1 MLALK
6 VKTSQV
12 YYFTTLQLPKM
23 NTLLQRPISIYAQQN
38 PNPNSMKFVL
48 NVELV
53 PEGLSF
59 DYAEPG
65 EALLNGKSSPLAVA
79 LFGFDF
85 VRRVFIANN
94 FVTVTKDDATDW
106 DEIVFEVKQ
115 FLKQYFEEQKPVFSQ
130 QTIDTNSTRVDAD
143 SETVQKIKSVLEQY
157 VRPAVE
163 SDGGAINFHSFDEAS
178 GTVKVLLQG
187 SCSGCPSS
195 TLTLKAGIENLMTRL
210 VPEVKQVEAE
220 GV

>member
-1 MLALK
+1 MLKQQIL
-6 VKTSQV
+6 
-12 YYFTTLQLPKM
+12 
-23 NTLLQRPISIYAQQN
+23 IYTEST

-48 NVELV
+48 NFIVA

-59 DYAEPG
+59 DYATPSDAVAE
-65 EALLNGKSSPLAVA
+65 GKESPLAVA

-85 VRRVFIANN
+85 VKRVFISSN
-94 FVTVTKDDATDW
+94 FITVTKDDETKW
-106 DEIVFEVKQ
+106 EDELFSLKQ
-115 FLKQYFEEQKPVFSQ
+115 FLKGFFEDKKEVFTKS
-130 QTIDTNSTRVDAD
+130 TIAANDVIGGEGD
-143 SETVQKIKSVLEQY
+143 SETVVKIKAVLDQY

-163 SDGGAINFHSFDEAS
+163 SDGGAINFHSFNE

-195 TLTLKAGIENLMTRL
+195 TMTLKQGIENLLTRM
-210 VPEVKQVEAE
+210 VPEVKEVVAE

>member
-1 MLALK
+1 MLKQQIL
-6 VKTSQV
+6 
-12 YYFTTLQLPKM
+12 
-23 NTLLQRPISIYAQQN
+23 IYTEST

-48 NVELV
+48 NFVLA

-59 DYAEPG
+59 DYATPSDAVVE
-65 EALLNGKSSPLAVA
+65 GKNSPLAVD

-85 VRRVFIANN
+85 VKRVFISSN
-94 FVTVTKDDATDW
+94 FVTVTKDENTKW
-106 DEIVFEVKQ
+106 EDELFGLKQ
-115 FLKQYFEEQKPVFSQ
+115 FLKGFFEEKKEVFTKA
-130 QTIDTNSTRVDAD
+130 TIAANDVIGGEQD
-143 SETVQKIKSVLEQY
+143 SETVVKIKAVLEQY

-163 SDGGAINFHSFDEAS
+163 SDGGAINFHSFNE

-195 TLTLKAGIENLMTRL
+195 TMTLKQGIENLLTRM
-210 VPEVKQVEAE
+210 VPEVKEVVAE

>member
-1 MLALK
+1 
-6 VKTSQV
+6 
-12 YYFTTLQLPKM
+12 M
-23 NTLLQRPISIYAQQN
+23 NSLLRRPISIFAQQN

-48 NVELV
+48 NVELA
-53 PEGLSF
+53 PDGLSF

-65 EALLNGKSSPLAVA
+65 EALLDGKASPLVVA
-79 LFGFDF
+79 LFGFEF
-85 VRRVFIANN
+85 VNRVFIASN
-94 FVTVTKDDATDW
+94 FVTITKDDATDW
-106 DEIVFEVKQ
+106 DEVMFELKQ
-115 FLKQYFEEQKPVFSQ
+115 FLKEYFEDQKPVFAPR
-130 QTIDTNSTRVDAD
+130 TMEANTVRVEAD
-143 SETVQKIKSVLEQY
+143 SETVQKIKAVLEQY

-163 SDGGAINFHSFDEAS
+163 SDGGAINFHSFDEQS

-210 VPEVKQVEAE
+210 VPEVKLVEAE